1 MLTRSS
7 AEGAA
12 AAAAAVVASAAS
24 VASEAARGLDR
35 RRRAG
40 RYTREGNGVL
50 HRSHRIVSRFRPL
63 LLKLARMA
71 PVRVG
76 RARVCFAG
84 RHRTA
89 RLLQSKPRAA
99 SDATE
104 AAEATT
110 AAAAAAAPSAD
121 ERVSIAKPEK
131 PPLGRTLGPPERLR
145 RSTSSSHLHGGAVAA
160 RRADTEV

>member
-12 AAAAAVVASAAS
+12 AAAAAVVAFAAS
-24 VASEAARGLDR
+24 VASEAARGFDG
-35 RRRAG
+35 RRRAC

-50 HRSHRIVSRFRPL
+50 HRSHRTVSRYRPL
-63 LLKLARMA
+63 LLMLTITA

-76 RARVCFAG
+76 RARVCFSG
-84 RHRTA
+84 RHRPA
-89 RLLQSKPRAA
+89 RLLPSKHRAA

-110 AAAAAAAPSAD
+110 AAASAAAPSAD

-131 PPLGRTLGPPERLR
+131 TPSWPDFG
-145 RSTSSSHLHGGAVAA
+145 TS
-160 RRADTEV
+160 